1 MNRSS
6 VERPSQRLMWLSSL
20 GSCVG
25 KEAKAPHSFVNF
37 LEPGYPVVDSEV
49 QNLIALSFLENLPNS
64 RQRFGP

>member
-1 MNRSS
+1 
-6 VERPSQRLMWLSSL
+6 MWLSSL

-49 QNLIALSFLENLPNS
+49 QNLIAVTFLENLPNS
-64 RQRFGP
+64 RHRFGP